1 MCKSI
6 LIPILALLSIC
17 SSAQIT
23 VSTQNE
29 TLYASNENDT
39 VKNKKGQV
47 LQEVIVTSN
56 QQKTPPAIGKF
67 GIKPLDLPQSSAVI
81 NQATLQNQQ
90 VQTMTDI
97 LKNTNG
103 VYIMGNTGGYQE
115 EIASRGYALG
125 SSNTFKNGVRY
136 FNGMPIETSGLE
148 RVEILKGSAAILFGN
163 VTAGGVLNLVT
174 KKPKFNFGAEAS
186 IIVGSFDLYKTAFDV
201 YGGLGNGK
209 NVAFRLNGAN
219 TQANSFRNGVSS
231 ESKWINPSILVNF
244 TNRTSLL
251 IEADYMKDTRTPD
264 FGAGIINYEL
274 VDLPRSRFV
283 GVSWGYN
290 KAEQASLTTTIR
302 HDFSENWDVSFVN
315 SIRYYKTDL
324 FANNRPNAVLATP
337 ANAAPVLSVDQNG
350 NWTRGLQRSEA
361 KDNYW
366 LQELNIRGKFSTFS
380 FTHQL
385 LLGVDTDTYKT
396 TTLASVYKKP
406 IDPLNPTDPSGYKN
420 IYDIVNIFTSDL
432 SAARNDIP
440 NMEKNTLTTAPIK
453 RVGGFVQDLIT
464 FNSYFKALLGMRYSY
479 QETENT
485 VFTYATQKYAPA
497 TTTFTP
503 VAATSKTTVQYD
515 NALSPRLGLIFQPN
529 KNQSVFASFSNSF
542 VPNAGLDYNTKEALK
557 PSIIKQ
563 YEVGMKNELFDDR
576 LFANVTAYQIENDN
590 LAQTSLIDA
599 NYKELA
605 GGTKSQGVEV
615 DLVAHPLQGLSI
627 LAGYSYTEI
636 KYTASN
642 IYVVG
647 SSLLYMPKNTANLNL
662 SYAFEKGKLNGLN
675 VGLINSY
682 VGNRAAGRY
691 TNLTLPSDPRKPVE
705 LADYFQTDFTA
716 GYQYKQITL
725 RGKLS
730 NVFNVLSYNVH
741 DDNSVN
747 PIAPRNFSAALTY
760 AF

>member
-1 MCKSI
+1 MIFSFCG
-6 LIPILALLSIC
+6 
-17 SSAQIT
+17 SAQIS
-23 VSTQNE
+23 VSSQDE

-56 QQKTPPAIGKF
+56 QQKTPPAIGKS
-67 GIKPLDLPQSSAVI
+67 GIRPLDLPQASTVI
-81 NQATLQNQQ
+81 NQSTLQNQQ
-90 VQTMTDI
+90 VQTLTDI

-148 RVEILKGSAAILFGN
+148 RVEFLKGSAAILFGN
-163 VTAGGVLNLVT
+163 VTAGGILNLVT
-174 KKPKFNFGAEAS
+174 KKPRFNFGAEAS
-186 IIVGSFDLYKTAFDV
+186 ITVGSFDLYKTTFDI

-209 NVAFRLNGAN
+209 KVAFRMNGAN
-219 TQANSFRNGVSS
+219 TQANSFRIGVSS

-244 TNRTSLL
+244 SDRTSLL
-251 IEADYMKDTRTPD
+251 VEADYMKDIRTPD

-274 VDLPRSRFV
+274 VNLPRNRFV

-290 KAEQASLTTTIR
+290 KAEQASLTTTIK

-315 SIRYYKTDL
+315 SVRYYKTDL
-324 FANNRPNAVLATP
+324 FANTRPNSPITSMTLTG
-337 ANAAPVLSVDQNG
+337 D
-350 NWTRGLQRSEA
+350 WTRSLQRNEA
-361 KDNYW
+361 QDNYW
-366 LQELNIRGKFSTFS
+366 LQELDLKGTFDTWS
-380 FTHQL
+380 VKHQL
-385 LLGVDTDTYKT
+385 LLGIDTDNYKT
-396 TTLASVYKKP
+396 TTLAS
-406 IDPLNPTDPSGYKN
+406 GFKN
-420 IYDIVNIFTSDL
+420 YDTINIFTTDL
-432 SAARNDIP
+432 STARNDIP
-440 NMEKNTLTTAPIK
+440 NLTKNTLTTAPIK
-453 RVGGFVQDLIT
+453 RVGAYVQDLIT
-464 FNSYFKALLGMRYSY
+464 FNQYFKALAGVRYSY
-479 QETENT
+479 QDTGNT
-485 VFTYATQKYAPA
+485 VDTYAA
-497 TTTFTP
+497 TT
-503 VAATSKTTVQYD
+503 TSKTTNQYD
-515 NALSPRLGLIFQPN
+515 DAISPRLGLIFQPN
-529 KNQSVFASFSNSF
+529 NSQSVFASFSNSF
-542 VPNAGLDYNTKEALK
+542 VPNAGLDYNTKEALE

-576 LFANVTAYQIENDN
+576 LFANITAYQIENDN
-590 LAQTSLIDA
+590 LAQTSLIDPT
-599 NYKELA
+599 YKELA
-605 GGTKSQGVEV
+605 GGTKSHGVEV
-615 DLVAHPLQGLSI
+615 DLVAHPIQGLSI

-642 IYVVG
+642 IYIVG

-662 SYAFEKGKLNGLN
+662 SYSFETGKLNGLN
-675 VGLINSY
+675 IGLVNSY
-682 VGNRAAGRY
+682 IGNRAAGRY
-691 TNLTLPSDPRKPVE
+691 TNLSTPTDPRKPVA
-705 LADYFQTDFTA
+705 LPDYLQTDFTA

-760 AF
+760 TF